1 MADVRT
7 INFTVDSELLREL
20 GERLVGRQY
29 IALAE
34 LVKNSYDADAT
45 RVEIRILDDSIEV
58 LDNGHGMTEDD
69 FASRWMRVGSTHKV
83 HEMTS
88 PRLKRKLT
96 GSKGV
101 GRLAVQFLATEL
113 ELTSVPRG
121 ERVTQASKDRE
132 LFARVDWET
141 AVQPGDLTQATA
153 AYDLREPKKPAFPLT
168 GAHGTKVTLKRLKHE
183 WSPEEFQNL
192 AREIWFLQ
200 PPFRS
205 LTGESDVN
213 DSGFEVSL
221 SAPDPAAVA
230 SFDTQMAR
238 ILDLYRSRIV
248 GRLLPADDSH
258 RTDDGSSGQPSK
270 REMALSLELEGQP
283 MPPYKLSVPVRGED
297 SCLIDSLD
305 FEIRI
310 FTLRRRQPYGI
321 TVQQARDYM
330 AQWGG
335 VHIYDA
341 GFRIPYAGPAADWLK
356 LEFDHAHRLTQSKL
370 LPSDLRVPLGLNHL
384 PTNSRVLGVVNID
397 TSREARVAAVK
408 EREAKLAATKDREPG
423 VAAAKEVAKGQHLQI
438 QVSRDRLVGNRA
450 FQQLQDA
457 VRFALDYYATRLA
470 AQRLSER
477 ASGRKVG
484 ASGLLVRNVWDVL
497 EKHEGEIPPKVAS
510 ELRAE
515 LDKTVES
522 LREQADWTKSQSGLL
537 GAMATVGSTAMAFD
551 HQLNQQLSLL
561 ERHAETLDD
570 LGVTNPGISEV
581 IAPIATNIKD
591 WIQGVR
597 DTRAVF
603 SPISDERNRT
613 TITRF
618 RAQALVRSMADDM
631 RVILRGVS
639 VDVSEIDEDLLLP
652 NASYPIWMAIFHNVL
667 MNASNA
673 MLDSGTKRIA
683 VSSTV
688 SGESCAIR
696 IQDTGVGIS
705 LNEAESLFEPLK
717 RSLAISAERRALG
730 YGGTGL
736 GLAIVRLL
744 ATDLGATV
752 RFAKPD
758 APFRTCFE
766 LAWRE
771 ET

>member
-1 MADVRT
+1 MRT

-34 LVKNSYDADAT
+34 LVKNSFDADAT
-45 RVEIRILDDSIEV
+45 RVEIRIRDDSIEV
-58 LDNGHGMTEDD
+58 SDNGHGITEDD

-88 PRLKRKLT
+88 PVLKRKLT

-101 GRLAVQFLATEL
+101 GRLAVQFLASEL
-113 ELTSVPRG
+113 ELKSVPEGKRIPEG
-121 ERVTQASKDRE
+121 SSDQE
-132 LFARVDWET
+132 LFVKVDWDT
-141 AVQPGDLTQATA
+141 AVHAGDLTQATA
-153 AYDLREPKKPAFPLT
+153 AYELRKPDDSALPLGKT
-168 GAHGTKVTLKRLKHE
+168 HGTTVTLKRLKHK
-183 WSPEEFQNL
+183 WSPEEFQSL
-192 AREIWFLQ
+192 AKEIWFLQ

-205 LTGESDVN
+205 LTGTSNVN
-213 DSGFEVSL
+213 DGGFEVSL
-221 SAPDPAAVA
+221 SSQDPAAVA

-238 ILDLYRSRIV
+238 ILDLYTSRIV
-248 GRLLPADDSH
+248 GRILTADDSH
-258 RTDDGSSGQPSK
+258 MPEDGSDGRPSK
-270 REMALSLELEGQP
+270 RELALSLELEGRRMQP
-283 MPPYKLSVPVRGED
+283 YRLSVPVRGEG
-297 SCLIDSLD
+297 SCLVDSLD

-310 FTLRRRQPYGI
+310 FTLQHRQPYGI
-321 TVQQARDYM
+321 AVQQAREYM

-341 GFRIPYAGPAADWLK
+341 GFRIPYAGPAADWLR
-356 LEFDHAHRLTQSKL
+356 LEFDHAHRLTQSQL
-370 LPSDLRVPLGLNHL
+370 LPSDLNVPLGLNHL

-397 TSREARVAAVK
+397 TSREARMAVVNK
-408 EREAKLAATKDREPG
+408 VPQ
-423 VAAAKEVAKGQHLQI
+423 GQHLQI
-438 QVSRDRLVGNRA
+438 QVSRDRLVSNEA
-450 FQQLQDA
+450 FHQLQDA

-470 AQRLSER
+470 ARRLSEKE
-477 ASGRKVG
+477 SERKVG
-484 ASGLLVRNVWDVL
+484 ASGFLVRNVWDVL
-497 EKHEGEIPPKVAS
+497 EKHEGEIPPRVAS

-537 GAMATVGSTAMAFD
+537 GAMATVGSTAIAFD

-570 LGVTNPGISEV
+570 LGVMNPEV
-581 IAPIATNIKD
+581 NEAIAPVAASIKD

-597 DTRAVF
+597 ETRAIF
-603 SPISDERNRT
+603 SPITDERNRMK
-613 TITRF
+613 IARF
-618 RAQALVRSMADDM
+618 RAKALVQSMTDDL
-631 RVILRGVS
+631 RAILRGVK
-639 VDVSEIDEDLLLP
+639 VDVSAIDEDVLLP
-652 NASYPIWMAIFHNVL
+652 DASYPIWMAIFHNVL

-673 MLDSGTKRIA
+673 MLDCAVKRIA
-683 VSSTV
+683 VSSSA
-688 SGESCAIR
+688 SGESRAIR
-696 IQDTGVGIS
+696 VQDTGVGID
-705 LNEAESLFEPLK
+705 LMQAEDLFEPLM
-717 RSLAISAERRALG
+717 RGLEISAERRALG

-752 RFAKPD
+752 RFARPD

-766 LAWRE
+766 LAWKE